1 MGQPIYQIDAFT
13 DEPFAGNPAAVC
25 VLASPA
31 EPAWMQA
38 VAREMNLSETA
49 FLNPEGEGYRLR
61 WFTPLVEVDL
71 CGHATLASAHL
82 LWELGLIEA
91 RAEARF
97 LTRSG
102 LLTARR
108 EGAWI
113 VLGFPALPAEPAHP
127 PEGLAETLGA
137 RPVFVGRS
145 RFDLLVE
152 LESEAAIRGLTP
164 DVPRLAT
171 VSDRGVIVTA
181 RAERPGYDIVSRY
194 FAPAAGVSEDP
205 VTGSA
210 HCVLAPFWCARLGR
224 RELSAFQA
232 SPRGGSLRLALDGD
246 RVRLG
251 GQAVTVLKGELL

>member
-13 DEPFAGNPAAVC
+13 NEPFAGNPAAVC
-25 VLASPA
+25 ILEASA
-31 EPAWMQA
+31 EATWMQA

-49 FLNPEGEGYRLR
+49 FLHPEGEGYRLR
-61 WFTPLVEVDL
+61 WFTPLMEVDL

-82 LWELGLIEA
+82 LWELGLVEA
-91 RAEARF
+91 AAEARF

-102 LLTARR
+102 MLTARR

-113 VLGFPALPAEPAHP
+113 VLDFPSLPAEPVEA
-127 PEGLAETLGA
+127 PEGLAEALGA
-137 RPVFVGRS
+137 TPVFVGRS

-152 LESEAAIRGLTP
+152 LASEAAIRGLTP
-164 DVPRLAT
+164 DIPRLAA

-181 RAERPGYDIVSRY
+181 RSEMTAYDIVSRY
-194 FAPAAGVSEDP
+194 FAPAAGIDEDP
-205 VTGSA
+205 ATGSA
-210 HCVLAPFWCARLGR
+210 HCVLAPFWSARLGK

-232 SPRGGSLRLALDGD
+232 SPRGGKLRLVLDGD